1 MDHGLEAIQS
11 PRPHG
16 SWETQRG
23 IVLGCIVYWLY
34 CCIAVLLYG
43 ATVGEGQG
51 GMAVWPNTLLYL
63 LYENLYSQKLYGP
76 AAGL

>member
-1 MDHGLEAIQS
+1 MH
-11 PRPHG
+11 
-16 SWETQRG
+16 
-23 IVLGCIVYWLY
+23 VLRAEGDCIGMYSVLAVLLY